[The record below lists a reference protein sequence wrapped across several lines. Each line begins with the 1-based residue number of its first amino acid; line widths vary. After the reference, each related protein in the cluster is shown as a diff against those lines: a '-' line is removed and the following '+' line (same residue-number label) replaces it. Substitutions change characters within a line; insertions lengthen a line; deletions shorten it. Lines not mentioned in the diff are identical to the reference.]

1 MPLHF
6 QVLMNIILFCRI
18 LSVDFSDI
26 PRGKSSGSSSR
37 SAEHHRKEEFTST
50 QKLNGSSTN
59 WSHSGLGT
67 YVKSMFDEETTE
79 GKERKD

>member
-1 MPLHF
+1 
-6 QVLMNIILFCRI
+6 MNIILFCRI

-26 PRGKSSGSSSR
+26 LRGKSSSR

-50 QKLNGSSTN
+50 QKLNGSSSTN

-67 YVKSMFDEETTE
+67 YVKSMFDEDPTE